1 MRNDNKDIVKLFFTC
16 FVVLMPIMNSYT
28 IPIGKEFGLSLPQ
41 LLFPFIAIVILL
53 TRKRICF
60 AIPKKFLYFGIYI
73 SIVNLVTSPTFSVFK
88 LVPLS
93 VIGFLFAIGLCL
105 TYVDIKTFLKVYKWS
120 VSIAIC
126 FFVFQELIYSLTG
139 YRPDGLLRGIPLM
152 ANSIMGDDAYI
163 DSLQSAYRSSSFFLE
178 PSHFAEY
185 ITPLLG
191 IELFRGKR
199 IGLYPVL
206 ITITLLFLRSGNGII
221 MLLAL
226 WSVWL
231 FLSLKDGKLIKKTAI
246 ILVFIPLFFYAGKQY
261 LASETGSI
269 IAERSQNLNDGR
281 SSYMR
286 IIRGYLVYADMP
298 LSQKILGTSDDNIP
312 SIIKNSSVA
321 YTFGDGESYF
331 NAVQTVLITGGII
344 GFILYFIWLF
354 SVFSKNLIPGKIT
367 LILLLLLSLTSSIY
381 LSVSMVFY
389 MTLAYKF
396 QRISLD
402 GTEPEERGIPNRILT
417 IKFI

>member
-1 MRNDNKDIVKLFFTC
+1 MRNDNKDIVKLLFTC

-28 IPIGKEFGLSLPQ
+28 IPIGKEVGLSLPQ
-41 LLFPFIAIVILL
+41 LIFPFVAIIILL
-53 TRKRICF
+53 TKQRICF

-73 SIVNLVTSPTFSVFK
+73 SIVNLVTTPTFSVVK

-93 VIGFLFAIGLCL
+93 VIGFSFAIGLCL
-105 TYVDIKTFLKVYKWS
+105 TYVDFKTFLKVYKWT
-120 VSIAIC
+120 VSIAIG
-126 FFVFQELIYSLTG
+126 FFAFQELIYSLTG

-152 ANSIMGDDAYI
+152 ANTILGDDVYI
-163 DSLQSAYRSSSFFLE
+163 DNLQSAYRSSSFFLE

-191 IELFRGKR
+191 IELFRGRR

-206 ITITLLFLRSGNGII
+206 ITVTLLFLRSGNGIV
-221 MLLAL
+221 MLIVL

-231 FLSLKDGKLIKKTAI
+231 FLSLKDGRSLKKIAV
-246 ILVFIPLFFYAGKQY
+246 ILVFIPLFFYVGKQY
-261 LASETGSI
+261 LASETGSVV
-269 IAERSQNLNDGR
+269 AERSQNLNDGR

-298 LSQKILGTSDDNIP
+298 LLQKILGTSDDNMP

-321 YTFGDGESYF
+321 STFGDGESYF
-331 NAVQTVLITGGII
+331 NAVQRVLITGGII
-344 GFILYFIWLF
+344 GFLLYFIWIF
-354 SVFSKNLIPGKIT
+354 SVFSENSIPGKIT

-381 LSVSMVFY
+381 LSVSMAFY

-396 QRISLD
+396 KQMSQC
-402 GTEPEERGIPNRILT
+402 GVESEEKTKSNGVLT
-417 IKFI
+417 INLI